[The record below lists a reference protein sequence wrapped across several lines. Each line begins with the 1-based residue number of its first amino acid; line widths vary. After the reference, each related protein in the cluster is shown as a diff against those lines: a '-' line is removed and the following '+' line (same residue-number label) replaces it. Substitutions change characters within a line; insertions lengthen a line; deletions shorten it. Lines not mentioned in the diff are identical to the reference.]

1 MPASIAGTGE
11 GRLIPAGEVVGV
23 RVGRYWGVS
32 ASEAHALRLPAW
44 LRHLP
49 AAVVDAA
56 ITLAVAAAT
65 AVSAML
71 PASRHWWVPLAAVL
85 ASAPLLWRRRAPVT
99 TLMVVGAATSALALI
114 KQLPPMPYG
123 VLVGT
128 YTVASL
134 SPPLLRLVA
143 MVTEAVCV
151 PITLVVPHAEAV
163 AYGYVGMAFVTAYA
177 LGADARAR
185 RARIAALEEERAAV
199 AERERTRIA
208 RDMHDIVTH
217 AVGLM
222 VVQAEAGPL
231 VVRTAPDQA
240 VAAFEAIAG
249 TGREAIVQLRR
260 IVGALRSGDG
270 GAELAPQPGLDA
282 VPELV
287 ERARRAGLD
296 TTLSVDGTAR
306 PVPADVDI
314 AAYRIVQESLTNTI
328 RHAGARAFA
337 VRLTWADGTLVV
349 AVRDDGRGAAR
360 PVAGHGMIGMRE
372 RVAACGGTLW
382 TGAAPAGSGPGSPGF
397 LVSATLPIA

>member
-1 MPASIAGTGE
+1 MSAWDSHV
-11 GRLIPAGEVVGV
+11 IP
-23 RVGRYWGVS
+23 
-32 ASEAHALRLPAW
+32 LPAR
-44 LRHLP
+44 LRELP
-49 AAVVDAA
+49 PLAVDAG

-65 AVSAML
+65 TVSAAL
-71 PASRHWWVPLAAVL
+71 PAQSRWWVPFAAAL
-85 ASAPLLWRRRAPVT
+85 ASVPLLWRRRAPVT
-99 TLMVVGAATSALALI
+99 TLAVLGTGTTALALI
-114 KQLPPMPYG
+114 GALPPIPYG

-128 YTVASL
+128 YTVAAL
-134 SPPLLRLVA
+134 SPPLLRLLA
-143 MVTEAVCV
+143 MTIETVCV
-151 PITLVVPHAEAV
+151 VISLVVPHDDPA

-185 RARIAALEEERAAV
+185 RARIVALEEERAAV

-249 TGREAIVQLRR
+249 AGRDAIVQLRR
-260 IVGALRSGDG
+260 IVGALRSGED
-270 GAELAPQPGLDA
+270 GAELAPQPGLAA

-296 TTLSVDGTAR
+296 ATLSVDGPAR

-328 RHAGARAFA
+328 RHAGAKAVA
-337 VRLTWADGTLVV
+337 VRLAWADGTLMV

-360 PVAGHGMIGMRE
+360 LVAGHGMIGMRE
-372 RVAACGGTLW
+372 RVAACGGTL
-382 TGAAPAGSGPGSPGF
+382 TAGAAPDGPAGF
-397 LVSATLPIA
+397 LVSATLPTG